1 MSNKVNFFGYDG
13 KLTYENQNTGMRT
26 MEMDID
32 LLHKISR
39 FTVNVMKEEQFN
51 AKEVIR
57 GFRLTS
63 NGDFSFKCGVGYRIS
78 DELVGGSGSGVM
90 SNVFDLFLAYDKD
103 QNKENLDILNK
114 YIESQKTEINRAF
127 PNADKFEGFNKEYE
141 KGKEDK
147 LKDLDIEVVL
157 ANYKQDMLEYLDDN
171 FLTQYVDDPSKYY
184 LSSNNDMQIKDF
196 LDSEHFKESLK
207 RETEYAMDN
216 IEVSTEDLVK
226 KYNLEDKLPAFRVF
240 TDEGMAFA
248 SDDGGYGYQDSK
260 GRMIEPDERE
270 KMEETIIDL
279 KSKEYLDNMDMY
291 DIKSWEDLNNTG
303 MIQVYFEG
311 YDGYQFGDVA
321 YTDYDDYA
329 KPTVDDKLKEVFTE
343 KLEEMIKDVKEIVEK
358 EDYIKEENFDKL
370 KEKYQKEVD
379 NVEKEYY
386 EFKNELKKD
395 NKSKNEYE
403 EKETEKDEKEMDM

>member
-1 MSNKVNFFGYDG
+1 MSNKVSFFGYDG

-63 NGDFSFKCGVGYRIS
+63 SGDFSFKCGVGYRIS

-127 PNADKFEGFNKEYE
+127 PNADKFEGFNREYE
-141 KGKEDK
+141 KEKKDK

-184 LSSNNDMQIKDF
+184 LSSNVDMQIKDF

-248 SDDGGYGYQDSK
+248 SDDGGYGYQDKK
-260 GRMIEPDERE
+260 GRMIEPNERE

-291 DIKSWEDLNNTG
+291 DIKSWEDTS
-303 MIQVYFEG
+303 IF
-311 YDGYQFGDVA
+311 
-321 YTDYDDYA
+321 
-329 KPTVDDKLKEVFTE
+329 
-343 KLEEMIKDVKEIVEK
+343 
-358 EDYIKEENFDKL
+358 
-370 KEKYQKEVD
+370 
-379 NVEKEYY
+379 
-386 EFKNELKKD
+386 
-395 NKSKNEYE
+395 
-403 EKETEKDEKEMDM
+403 

>member
-13 KLTYENQNTGMRT
+13 KLTYEGETRT
-26 MEMDID
+26 FEVDFD
-32 LLHKISR
+32 LLPKISS
-39 FTVNVMKEEQFN
+39 FVVNVMKEEEFD
-51 AKEVIR
+51 AKKVIR
-57 GFRLTS
+57 GFKLKD
-63 NGDFSFKCGVGYRIS
+63 NGNFSFKTGYNYAS
-78 DELVGGSGSGVM
+78 DCDLLGGDTSRSVCEA
-90 SNVFDLFLAYDKD
+90 FDRFLDYDKE
-103 QNKENLDILNK
+103 QTKENLEKLNDYIEKNLK
-114 YIESQKTEINRAF
+114 YIKIKF

-358 EDYIKEENFDKL
+358 EDYIKEENLDKL

-386 EFKNELKKD
+386 ELKNELKKD

-403 EKETEKDEKEMDM
+403 EKETKKDEKEMDM

>member
-13 KLTYENQNTGMRT
+13 KLTYEGETRT
-26 MEMDID
+26 FEVDFD
-32 LLHKISR
+32 LLPKISS
-39 FTVNVMKEEQFN
+39 FVVNVMKEEEFD
-51 AKEVIR
+51 AKKVIR
-57 GFRLTS
+57 GFKLKD
-63 NGDFSFKCGVGYRIS
+63 NGNFSFKTGYNYAS
-78 DELVGGSGSGVM
+78 DCDLLGGDTSRSVCEA
-90 SNVFDLFLAYDKD
+90 FDRFLDYDKE
-103 QNKENLDILNK
+103 QTKENLEKLNDYIEKNSK
-114 YIESQKTEINRAF
+114 YIKIKF

-141 KGKEDK
+141 KEKEDK

-171 FLTQYVDDPSKYY
+171 FLTQYIDDPSKYY
-184 LSSNNDMQIKDF
+184 LSSDNDMQIKDF
-196 LDSEHFKESLK
+196 LDSQRFRESVESEIK
-207 RETEYAMDN
+207 YAIEN

-386 EFKNELKKD
+386 ELKNELKKD

>member
-13 KLTYENQNTGMRT
+13 KLTYEGETRT
-26 MEMDID
+26 FEVDFD
-32 LLHKISR
+32 LLPKISS
-39 FTVNVMKEEQFN
+39 FVVNVMKEEEFD
-51 AKEVIR
+51 AKKVIR
-57 GFRLTS
+57 GFKLKD
-63 NGDFSFKCGVGYRIS
+63 NGNFSFKTGYNYAS
-78 DELVGGSGSGVM
+78 DCDLLGGDTSRSVCEA
-90 SNVFDLFLAYDKD
+90 FDRFLDYDKE
-103 QNKENLDILNK
+103 QTKENLEKLNDYIEKNSK
-114 YIESQKTEINRAF
+114 YIKIKF

-141 KGKEDK
+141 KEKEDK

-184 LSSNNDMQIKDF
+184 LSSDNDMQIKDF
-196 LDSEHFKESLK
+196 LDSQRFRESVESEIK
-207 RETEYAMDN
+207 YAIEN

-291 DIKSWEDLNNTG
+291 NVKSWEDLNNTG

-329 KPTVDDKLKEVFTE
+329 KPTVDDKLKEVFAE

-358 EDYIKEENFDKL
+358 EDYIKEENLDKL

-386 EFKNELKKD
+386 ELKNELKKD

>member
-13 KLTYENQNTGMRT
+13 KLTYEGETRT
-26 MEMDID
+26 FEVDFD
-32 LLHKISR
+32 LLPKISS
-39 FTVNVMKEEQFN
+39 FVVNVMKEEEFD
-51 AKEVIR
+51 AKKVIR
-57 GFRLTS
+57 GFKLKD
-63 NGDFSFKCGVGYRIS
+63 NGNFSFKTGYNYAS
-78 DELVGGSGSGVM
+78 DCDLLGGDTSRSVCEA
-90 SNVFDLFLAYDKD
+90 FDRFLDYDKD
-103 QNKENLDILNK
+103 QTKENLDRLNDYIEKNSK
-114 YIESQKTEINRAF
+114 YIKIKF

-141 KGKEDK
+141 KGKENK

-291 DIKSWEDLNNTG
+291 NIKSWEDLNNTG

-329 KPTVDDKLKEVFTE
+329 KPTVDDKLKEVFAE

-358 EDYIKEENFDKL
+358 EDYIKEENLDKL

-386 EFKNELKKD
+386 ELKNELKKD

-403 EKETEKDEKEMDM
+403 EKETKKDEKEMDM

>member
-13 KLTYENQNTGMRT
+13 KLTYEGETRT
-26 MEMDID
+26 FEVDFD
-32 LLHKISR
+32 LLPKISS
-39 FTVNVMKEEQFN
+39 FVVNVMKEEEFD
-51 AKEVIR
+51 AKKVIR
-57 GFRLTS
+57 GFKLKD
-63 NGDFSFKCGVGYRIS
+63 NGNFSFKTGYNYAS
-78 DELVGGSGSGVM
+78 DCDLLGGDTSRSVCEA
-90 SNVFDLFLAYDKD
+90 FDRFLDYDKE
-103 QNKENLDILNK
+103 QTKENLEKLNDYIEKNSK
-114 YIESQKTEINRAF
+114 YIKIKF

-291 DIKSWEDLNNTG
+291 NIKSWEDLNNTG

-329 KPTVDDKLKEVFTE
+329 KPTVDDKLKEVFAE

-358 EDYIKEENFDKL
+358 EDYIKEENLDKL

-386 EFKNELKKD
+386 ELKNELKKD

-403 EKETEKDEKEMDM
+403 EKETKKDEKEMDM

>member
-13 KLTYENQNTGMRT
+13 KLTYEGETRT
-26 MEMDID
+26 FEVDFD
-32 LLHKISR
+32 LLPKISS
-39 FTVNVMKEEQFN
+39 FVVNVMKEEEFD
-51 AKEVIR
+51 AKKVIR
-57 GFRLTS
+57 GFKLKD
-63 NGDFSFKCGVGYRIS
+63 NGNFSFKTGYNYAS
-78 DELVGGSGSGVM
+78 DCDLLGGDTSRSVCEA
-90 SNVFDLFLAYDKD
+90 FDRFLDYDKD
-103 QNKENLDILNK
+103 QTKENLDRLNDYIEKNSK
-114 YIESQKTEINRAF
+114 YIKIKF

-184 LSSNNDMQIKDF
+184 LSSNVDMQIKDF

-329 KPTVDDKLKEVFTE
+329 KPTVDDKLKEVFAE

-358 EDYIKEENFDKL
+358 EDYIKEENLDKL

-386 EFKNELKKD
+386 ELKNELKKD

-403 EKETEKDEKEMDM
+403 EKETKKDEKEMDM